1 MTKEEVIG
9 LVEKY
14 MAVEDPID
22 IKVEVLHNQVR
33 PDGAFW
39 YIPVRTDYNLPKR
52 YPYYEKLTDVEIR
65 LEDEDHVHVLLV
77 PS

>member
-14 MAVEDPID
+14 MAVEEPVS

-39 YIPVRTDYNLPKR
+39 YIPVRTDNDLPKR
-52 YPYYEKLTDVEIR
+52 FPFYEKLTDVSIR
-65 LEDEDHVHVLLV
+65 L
-77 PS
+77 